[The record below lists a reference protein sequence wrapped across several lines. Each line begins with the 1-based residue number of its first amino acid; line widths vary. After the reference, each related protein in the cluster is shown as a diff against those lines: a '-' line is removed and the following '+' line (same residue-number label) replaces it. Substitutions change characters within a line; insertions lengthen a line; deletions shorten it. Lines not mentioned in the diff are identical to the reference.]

1 MRKKKHG
8 PFRHQH
14 PSGSAVAKF
23 RSQVLKR
30 ADIDPIYLCEE
41 LKACPA
47 GRDDAAGSVRGTAVS
62 PLVERF
68 VRRGTEPFELFR
80 SEFGQDSVRMK
91 EILLEF
97 NSIYPKI
104 RIFQH
109 FLQGSA

>member
-1 MRKKKHG
+1 MHAWSISTPAPVG
-8 PFRHQH
+8 VV
-14 PSGSAVAKF
+14 SVAKF

-62 PLVERF
+62 PFVERF

-80 SEFGQDSVRMK
+80 SEFDQ
-91 EILLEF
+91 
-97 NSIYPKI
+97 NSWNP
-104 RIFQH
+104 
-109 FLQGSA
+109 